1 MLNTL
6 SQVPWAYLQL
16 SRHLW
21 MLPLWTY
28 PGQNKKSITFGG
40 TKQEISLTHERSIFI
55 KETLKKKKKL
65 TGFFLKAK
73 SLLWEYFPN
82 WESQHDCWDERPR
95 HLWLVDSVGFFL
107 TSFESWILHLFII
120 HLYLWILWDF
130 FSLLLNASCIF
141 LFIFFTGAHLCP
153 THSYFYLTNK
163 TKQKREKWFTCA
175 DFCPSHSYLYI
186 FDTKKGETVT
196 LLTCAHLCFLN
207 ASRMLFF
214 ISHLC
219 ASLPGEQ
226 LQS

>member
-1 MLNTL
+1 MRIFPKLGISAWLLRWQTQTFVIVRFCGIFPRFFWIL
-6 SQVPWAYLQL
+6 
-16 SRHLW
+16 HL
-21 MLPLWTY
+21 LVIHLY
-28 PGQNKKSITFGG
+28 
-40 TKQEISLTHERSIFI
+40 
-55 KETLKKKKKL
+55 
-65 TGFFLKAK
+65 
-73 SLLWEYFPN
+73 
-82 WESQHDCWDERPR
+82 
-95 HLWLVDSVGFFL
+95 LWLVDFVRFPHFFLTHLASFLSFNCICDWWILWDFFSLLLKLASCIMFYSVGFFL

-196 LLTCAHLCFLN
+196 LLTCAHLCSLN